1 MTRGDASMCLA
12 VPMKV
17 AQVEGNVA
25 TLESDGV
32 RARARLDALGE
43 PVVVGDYLLV
53 HAGFAIRKLDPAD
66 AQETLKLLDEMLTAG
81 DED

>member
-1 MTRGDASMCLA
+1 VCLA
-12 VPMKV
+12 IPMKV
-17 AQVEGNVA
+17 AQVDGNVA

-43 PVVVGDYLLV
+43 PVAVGDYLLV

-66 AQETLKLLDEMLTAG
+66 AQETIKLLDEMLTAA